1 MKILVFLITII
12 IYSNNDKLFGLW
24 KSIEGN
30 NPNYINLKPNGDLI
44 KINKKETK
52 KLKYSLSE
60 KYIQI
65 EGIDGNLKEEPY
77 YLTGD
82 TLVFQSI
89 KNGKI
94 IKTKYIRQKLAL

>member
-12 IYSNNDKLFGLW
+12 LNSNNDKLFGLW
-24 KSIEGN
+24 KSIEEN
-30 NPNYINLKPNGDLI
+30 NPNYINLKPNGDFF

-52 KLKYSLSE
+52 KLKYSLHE

-65 EGIDGNLKEEPY
+65 EGIDGNFKEEPY

-82 TLVFQSI
+82 TLVILTYVLIGFLYTF
-89 KNGKI
+89 NP
-94 IKTKYIRQKLAL
+94 

>member
-1 MKILVFLITII
+1 MKILVFIITII
-12 IYSNNDKLFGLW
+12 LNSNNDKLFGLW
-24 KSIEGN
+24 KSIEEN
-30 NPNYINLKPNGDLI
+30 NPNYINLKPNGDFF

-52 KLKYSLSE
+52 KLKYSLHE

-65 EGIDGNLKEEPY
+65 EGIDGNFKEEPY

-89 KNGKI
+89 ENGKI

>member
-12 IYSNNDKLFGLW
+12 LNSNNDKLFGLW
-24 KSIEGN
+24 KSIEEN
-30 NPNYINLKPNGDLI
+30 NSNYINLKSNGDFF

-52 KLKYSLSE
+52 KLKYSIYDN
-60 KYIQI
+60 YIQI

-82 TLVFQSI
+82 TLVIQSI
-89 KNGKI
+89 NNGKI
-94 IKTKYIRQKLAL
+94 VKKKYLRQKLAL